1 MADRLIVQTRTFV
14 YPADA
19 ASLAKIRAAGGLS
32 KLSAD
37 EQKAVRWKQ
46 VGPGEYCDDMPAESV
61 ALRLA
66 RGEIARVTV
75 DESEA

>member
-1 MADRLIVQTRTFV
+1 MIVRTRTFA

-37 EQKAVRWKQ
+37 EQKAIRWKE
-46 VGPGEYCDDMPAESV
+46 VSPGEYCDDMPAESV
-61 ALRLA
+61 ALRLE

-75 DESEA
+75 ADDEDGA